1 MCCDRVYNIS
11 MSWIIRLYIF
21 FVGIILT
28 TTTGFGIAAFYPQP
42 IRPSYPVTYPNVII
56 PKSCY
61 STPEEAAT
69 PECQKIYSQL
79 EESQQVNIKTQ
90 QDYEKQTREFDN
102 KNAGYTRTAI
112 FLGISVGALFAILGI
127 GIIKFSPL
135 VANGV
140 ILAGVLTAVLT
151 RFLIMLASLGSQVS
165 GTTGADMLSYVEFG
179 ILLLLSF
186 AILFVGFT
194 TLQEFDKKAKK

>member
-1 MCCDRVYNIS
+1 MK
-11 MSWIIRLYIF
+11 WIVRLYIF

-42 IRPSYPVTYPNVII
+42 IRPSYPISYPNVIV

-61 STPEEAAT
+61 STPQEAAT
-69 PECQKIYSQL
+69 PDCQKIYAQL
-79 EESQQVNIKTQ
+79 ETGQTENIQAQK
-90 QDYEKQTREFDN
+90 DYEKQTRAFDN
-102 KNAGYTRTAI
+102 KNAGYTRTAV
-112 FLGISVGALFAILGI
+112 FLGISVGAFFAILGI

-140 ILAGVLTAVLT
+140 ILAGVSTAVLT

-165 GTTGADMLSYVEFG
+165 GTTGADTLSYVEIG
-179 ILLLLSF
+179 IS
-186 AILFVGFT
+186 
-194 TLQEFDKKAKK
+194 

>member
-1 MCCDRVYNIS
+1 MK
-11 MSWIIRLYIF
+11 WIVRLYIL

-42 IRPSYPVTYPNVII
+42 VAPTYPMTTPQVII

-69 PECQKIYSQL
+69 PDCQKIYAQL
-79 EESQQVNIKTQ
+79 ETGQQLNIKQQ
-90 QDYEKQTREFDN
+90 QDFERQMQIFNN

-112 FLGISVGALFAILGI
+112 FLGISIGALFAIVGI

-151 RFLIMLASLGSQVS
+151 RFLIMLASLGSNVT
-165 GTTGADMLSYVEFG
+165 GTTSADTLSYVEFG
-179 ILLLLSF
+179 ILALLSL
-186 AILFVGFT
+186 AVLFVGFT
-194 TLQEFDKKAKK
+194 TLSSIDKQSAKKP

>member
-1 MCCDRVYNIS
+1 MK
-11 MSWIIRLYIF
+11 WIVRLYIF

-42 IRPSYPVTYPNVII
+42 VSPSYPFTYPTTIV

-61 STPEEAAT
+61 STPQEAAT
-69 PECQKIYSQL
+69 PDCQKIYAELESGQSQ
-79 EESQQVNIKTQ
+79 NIKIQ
-90 QDYEKQTREFDN
+90 QDYEAQRKAFEN

-112 FLGISVGALFAILGI
+112 FLGISVGAFFAILGI
-127 GIIKFSPL
+127 GMIKFSPL

-151 RFLIMLASLGSQVS
+151 RFLIMLASLGAQVS
-165 GTTGADMLSYVEFG
+165 GTNGADTLAYIEFG
-179 ILLLLSF
+179 ILLMLSV
-186 AILFVGFT
+186 AILFVGFS
-194 TLQEFDKKAKK
+194 TLQGYEKRGKKNP